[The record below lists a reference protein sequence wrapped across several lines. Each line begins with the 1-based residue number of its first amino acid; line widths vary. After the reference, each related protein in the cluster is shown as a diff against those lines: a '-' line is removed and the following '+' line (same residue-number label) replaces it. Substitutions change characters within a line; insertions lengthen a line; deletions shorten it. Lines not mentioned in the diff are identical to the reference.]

1 MTLED
6 DVRAAVDEAARTGS
20 VLDVPTIA
28 AALAE
33 SHADAR
39 LPQSAIEQM
48 LMEAGVVARVAMRMP
63 GS

>member
-1 MTLED
+1 MTLEE
-6 DVRAAVDEAARTGS
+6 DVRAAIDEAVRTGS

-33 SHADAR
+33 SQAEPR